1 MHGNQWVL
9 KIAVLKYYS
18 VSKRGTTAKSNPKQA
33 TDPISLHTKFGDNSS
48 NTFPLNERKPCVTP
62 DIGRR
67 TPDIGHRT
75 AKKAKIIYP
84 PPRGVDIITVIE
96 YCSTNITNCKAYSKT
111 VNKTYLIPEEHCE
124 VVLCLGTCSRES
136 HTQPTWLSVGGLSL
150 WRVFFFLGVY
160 RMKFRMSNKYFYTDC
175 YSVLSILKI
184 SKKFQICQYF

>member
-67 TPDIGHRT
+67 TPDIGQRTSDIGHRT

-84 PPRGVDIITVIE
+84 PPRGVDIT
-96 YCSTNITNCKAYSKT
+96 TYSIFIIRK
-111 VNKTYLIPEEHCE
+111 VNGIDML
-124 VVLCLGTCSRES
+124 
-136 HTQPTWLSVGGLSL
+136 
-150 WRVFFFLGVY
+150 F
-160 RMKFRMSNKYFYTDC
+160 
-175 YSVLSILKI
+175 
-184 SKKFQICQYF
+184 

>member
-84 PPRGVDIITVIE
+84 PPRGVDIMIFIKFKRLSCYNRNNPLQNHVI
-96 YCSTNITNCKAYSKT
+96 C
-111 VNKTYLIPEEHCE
+111 
-124 VVLCLGTCSRES
+124 
-136 HTQPTWLSVGGLSL
+136 
-150 WRVFFFLGVY
+150 
-160 RMKFRMSNKYFYTDC
+160 
-175 YSVLSILKI
+175 SILAWFEVIITSNHIKI
-184 SKKFQICQYF
+184 LCTRYIMVWSGVIPILTVHIMLALLTSGH

>member
-67 TPDIGHRT
+67 TPDAGHRTSDIGHRT
-75 AKKAKIIYP
+75 SDGEKSKNNISTPQGGGHNKLVALFDSPSFLFMIWHNIVITIFIYKI
-84 PPRGVDIITVIE
+84 T
-96 YCSTNITNCKAYSKT
+96 
-111 VNKTYLIPEEHCE
+111 
-124 VVLCLGTCSRES
+124 
-136 HTQPTWLSVGGLSL
+136 
-150 WRVFFFLGVY
+150 
-160 RMKFRMSNKYFYTDC
+160 
-175 YSVLSILKI
+175 
-184 SKKFQICQYF
+184 

>member
-75 AKKAKIIYP
+75 SDGEKSKNNI
-84 PPRGVDIITVIE
+84 
-96 YCSTNITNCKAYSKT
+96 ST
-111 VNKTYLIPEEHCE
+111 P
-124 VVLCLGTCSRES
+124 
-136 HTQPTWLSVGGLSL
+136 QGGGHNEGILSL
-150 WRVFFFLGVY
+150 NRWLKWLTDDRLTTQMTEY
-160 RMKFRMSNKYFYTDC
+160 RIEDSRIQISNAQKYMSDLDNY
-175 YSVLSILKI
+175 
-184 SKKFQICQYF
+184 